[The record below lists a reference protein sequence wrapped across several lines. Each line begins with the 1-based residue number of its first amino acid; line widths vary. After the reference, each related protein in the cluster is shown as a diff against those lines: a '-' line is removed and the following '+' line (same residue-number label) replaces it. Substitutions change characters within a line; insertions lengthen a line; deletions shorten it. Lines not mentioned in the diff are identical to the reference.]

1 MRTFLDRREQEQKA
15 HLQELHRRAKRDAD
29 EIVAFLV
36 REYRPSRVLQW
47 GSVINPD
54 RFREYSDIDIAVEGI
69 VDGETFFALLA
80 DAEKM
85 TDFPL
90 DIVQLERIEPEFR
103 ELLLQKGRIIYER

>member
-1 MRTFLDRREQEQKA
+1 MSIRTSISPLK
-15 HLQELHRRAKRDAD
+15 
-29 EIVAFLV
+29 
-36 REYRPSRVLQW
+36 
-47 GSVINPD
+47 GSSTG
-54 RFREYSDIDIAVEGI
+54 RL
-69 VDGETFFALLA
+69 FFTLLA